1 MPLNRELLNILVCP
15 VTKLPVR
22 LLSAS
27 SLDALNQLIHEGNV
41 ENAAGNQ
48 IVSPLS
54 EALITQN
61 GSVVYPVEQGIPVML
76 EDRAIPVNQFENPKI
91 LQA

>member
-27 SLDALNQLIHEGNV
+27 SLDALNQMIREGDV
-41 ENAAGNQ
+41 ENAAGDR
-48 IVSPLS
+48 VDSPLS
-54 EALITQN
+54 EALITRN

-76 EDRAIPVNQFENPKI
+76 EDRSIPVSQFENPKI